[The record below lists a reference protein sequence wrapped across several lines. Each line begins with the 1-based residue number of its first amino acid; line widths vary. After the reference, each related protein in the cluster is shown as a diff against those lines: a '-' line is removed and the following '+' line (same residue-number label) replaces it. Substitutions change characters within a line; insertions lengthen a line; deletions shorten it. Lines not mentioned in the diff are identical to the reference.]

1 MNKYIITLAMA
12 LMLVACGKKQEE
24 ASAEEGQKVTEVSL
38 TPEQKQNAGI
48 QFGEIK
54 EQAIPMELKVSGLVD
69 VPPVAMASVSIPIG
83 GYVKSTNEILPGKKV
98 SRGDVLATLNS
109 LEFIQMQ
116 QDYLQAKSQ
125 AQFQSLERSRQQAL
139 NADEVGAKKRLQQAE
154 ADFGTLQA
162 QVKGLATKLDL
173 LGCDLKSLEAGNI
186 QKTIQVKSPIDGY
199 VTDQDL
205 AIGKYVSPTDILV
218 KIAGVNHKHVELKS
232 YEKDLHLIKIG
243 QTVEVES
250 EGIKASAN
258 VFLVS
263 KQIDLETRTAPI
275 HAHFINEKG
284 EEAFTVGQFV
294 HAKVLVGNQ
303 KIATIPQAGFARNGK
318 GGFIYIEN
326 NAGKIE
332 QIPVEVL
339 HSNPDLVGIRPTKE
353 LPAGKVIISGASAL
367 YAMFSK

>member
-12 LMLVACGKKQEE
+12 LMLASCGKKQEE
-24 ASAEEGQKVTEVSL
+24 VSTEEGQKVTEVSL
-38 TPEQKQNAGI
+38 SPEQKQNAGI
-48 QFGEIK
+48 QYGEIK
-54 EQAIPMELKVSGLVD
+54 EEVIPLELKVSGFVD
-69 VPPVAMASVSIPIG
+69 VPPIATASVSVPIG
-83 GYVKSTNEILPGKKV
+83 GYVKSTNEVLPGKKV
-98 SRGDVLATLNS
+98 SKGEVLASLNS
-109 LEFIQMQ
+109 LEYIQMQ
-116 QDYLQAKSQ
+116 QDYLQARSQ
-125 AQFQSLERSRQQAL
+125 AQFQSLEKNRQQAL
-139 NADEVGAKKRLQQAE
+139 SAEEVGAKRRLQQAE

-162 QVKGLATKLDL
+162 QVKGLAIKLEL
-173 LGCDLKSLEAGNI
+173 LGCDLKALEAGTI

-199 VTDQDL
+199 VSDQSL

-250 EGIKASAN
+250 EGIKAKAK

-263 KQIDLETRTAPI
+263 KQIDLETRMAPI
-275 HAHFINEKG
+275 HAHFNSEKD
-284 EEAFTVGQFV
+284 EELLTVGQFV

-303 KIATIPQAGFARNGK
+303 KISTIPQAGFARNGK
-318 GGFIYIEN
+318 GGFIYVEN
-326 NAGKIE
+326 QSGKIE
-332 QIPVEVL
+332 QIPVEIL
-339 HSNPDLVGIRPTKE
+339 HSNADLVGIRPLKE